1 VELKPG
7 DYSGLER
14 YLSQTLGL
22 SDRPIGFHYSQNPPA
37 GGLTMTKKSRVC
49 LYPFLNQVRKGKTV
63 YFSREWKACRGGA
76 FYAGYKKSLMKGVG
90 KFLSTGIPNLLPGE
104 RYKKNPELGEE
115 TAALMKYVPAA
126 NNYLVFRPLGEFSA
140 GDMPEAAVIFGNA
153 DVMGALV
160 FLANYARPG
169 RDNVLVQF
177 SSGCYSLLTE
187 PRVQAGRD
195 VPRAV
200 LGSFDIT
207 CRPYLDPC
215 TMTFSV
221 PDTMLWEM
229 AAEIPESFLVID
241 PWMKIRGRGSRGVP
255 R

>member
-1 VELKPG
+1 MEVKSG
-7 DYSGLER
+7 DYSTLER
-14 YLSQTLGL
+14 SLTEALGL
-22 SDRPIGFHYSQNPPA
+22 TDRPVGFHYADTPPEGA
-37 GGLTMTKKSRVC
+37 LTVTRKSRVC

-63 YFSREWKACRGGA
+63 YFSKEWKACRGGA
-76 FYAGYKKSLMKGVG
+76 FYTGYKKSLMKGVG

-104 RYKKNPELGEE
+104 RYKKTPELGEE
-115 TAALMKYVPAA
+115 TAALMEYVPAA
-126 NNYLVFRPLGEFSA
+126 GDFLIFRPLGEFTA
-140 GDMPEAAVIFGNA
+140 DRPPEAVMIFGNA
-153 DVMGALV
+153 DVMGALL

-177 SSGCYSLLTE
+177 SSGCYSIVTE
-187 PRVQAGRD
+187 PRVQARRE

-215 TMTFSV
+215 TMTFSA

-229 AAEIPESFLVID
+229 AVEIPESFLSIN
-241 PWMKIRGRGSRGVP
+241 PWNKVRGRDRRGVS

>member
-1 VELKPG
+1 VEPKRG

-14 YLSQTLGL
+14 YLIETLGL
-22 SDRPIGFHYSQNPPA
+22 DDRPIGFHYTVTPPEGA
-37 GGLTMTKKSRVC
+37 ITVAKKSRVC
-49 LYPFLNQVRKGKTV
+49 IYPFLNQVRKGKTA

-76 FYAGYKKSLMKGVG
+76 FYTGYKKSLMKGVG
-90 KFLSTGIPNLLPGE
+90 KFLSTGIPNLMPGE
-104 RYKKNPELGEE
+104 HYKKNPELGEE
-115 TAALMKYVPAA
+115 TAALMEYVPAA
-126 NNYLVFRPLGEFSA
+126 ADHLVFRPLGGFTEDA
-140 GDMPEAAVIFGNA
+140 PPEAAVIFGNA
-153 DVMGALV
+153 DVMGALL

-169 RDNVLVQF
+169 RDNVIVQF

-187 PRVQAGRD
+187 PRVQARRD

-229 AAEIPESFLVID
+229 AAEISGSFLVID
-241 PWMKIRGRGSRGVP
+241 PWMKVRGRGSRGVS

>member
-1 VELKPG
+1 VELETG
-7 DYSGLER
+7 DYRGLER
-14 YLSQTLGL
+14 SIVEALGL
-22 SDRPIGFHYSQNPPA
+22 ADRPIGFHYTQVPPTE
-37 GGLTMTKKSRVC
+37 GLTMAQKSRVC

-63 YFSREWKACRGGA
+63 YFTSDWKACRGGA

-104 RYKKNPELGEE
+104 RYKKNPDLGEE
-115 TAALMKYVPAA
+115 AAALMEYVPAGGD
-126 NNYLVFRPLGEFSA
+126 YLVFKPLGEFTA
-140 GDMPEAAVIFGNA
+140 DNPPEAAVVFGNA
-153 DVMGALV
+153 DVMGALL
-160 FLANYARPG
+160 FLANYARTG

-187 PRVQAGRD
+187 PRVQARRD
-195 VPRAV
+195 APKAV
-200 LGSFDIT
+200 LGSFDVT

-221 PDTMLWEM
+221 PDVMLWEM
-229 AAEIPESFLVID
+229 AAEISESFLTIE
-241 PWMKIRGRGSRGVP
+241 PWTKIRGRGPHGTP

>member
-1 VELKPG
+1 VEPKRG

-14 YLSQTLGL
+14 YIVETLGL
-22 SDRPIGFHYSQNPPA
+22 ADRPIGFQYTQAPPTGA
-37 GGLTMTKKSRVC
+37 VTVTKKSRVC

-63 YFSREWKACRGGA
+63 YFSKEWKACRGGA
-76 FYAGYKKSLMKGVG
+76 FYTGYKKSLMKGVG
-90 KFLSTGIPNLLPGE
+90 KFLSTGIPNLMPGE
-104 RYKKNPELGEE
+104 RYKKNPQLGEE
-115 TAALMKYVPAA
+115 TAALMEYVPAGA
-126 NNYLVFRPLGEFSA
+126 DYLVFRPLGDFVPESP
-140 GDMPEAAVIFGNA
+140 PEAAVIFGNA
-153 DVMGALV
+153 DVMGALL
-160 FLANYARPG
+160 FLANFSRPG
-169 RDNVLVQF
+169 RDNAIVQF

-187 PRVQAGRD
+187 PRVQARRD

-221 PDTMLWEM
+221 PDGMLWEM
-229 AAEIPESFLVID
+229 AADISESFLLID
-241 PWMKIRGRGSRGVP
+241 PWMKVKGRRSRGVS

>member
-1 VELKPG
+1 VEPKRG
-7 DYSGLER
+7 DYAALEQ
-14 YLSQTLGL
+14 YLATALGL
-22 SDRPIGFHYSQNPPA
+22 ADRPIGFHYVETPPEGA
-37 GGLTMTKKSRVC
+37 LTVTKKARVC
-49 LYPFLNQVRKGKTV
+49 LYPFLNQVRKGKTA

-76 FYAGYKKSLMKGVG
+76 FYTGYKKSLMKGVG
-90 KFLSTGIPNLLPGE
+90 KFLSTGIPNLMPGE
-104 RYKKNPELGEE
+104 RYKKNPELGEQ
-115 TAALMKYVPAA
+115 TAALMEYVPAA
-126 NNYLVFRPLGEFSA
+126 AEYLVFRPLGEFA
-140 GDMPEAAVIFGNA
+140 ADAPPEAAVVFGNA
-153 DVMGALV
+153 DVMGALL

-169 RDNVLVQF
+169 RDNVIVQF

-195 VPRAV
+195 VPKAV

-221 PDTMLWEM
+221 PDAMLWEM
-229 AAEIPESFLVID
+229 AAEIPESFLGID
-241 PWMKIRGRGSRGVP
+241 PWMKVRGRSSRGVP